1 MQKQGHSGCKRELD
15 SIGRFFLKH
24 DALKYVKIL
33 LEEKLKEQERVE
45 EMKNSLING
54 TKASN

>member
-1 MQKQGHSGCKRELD
+1 MQKQGHSSCKRELD

-33 LEEKLKEQERVE
+33 LEEKLKAQERVE

-54 TKASN
+54 TKA